1 MPGRWLKNEKGQAIV
16 ESALVLPII
25 LLLLL
30 GMVEMG
36 RMGNA
41 YLTVTNAAR
50 HGARLGAV
58 GGTNAEIAE
67 RVQSA
72 ATALDP
78 ATIVVEIYPEHQRT
92 TGQDIRVTVSYPMSL
107 ILPLPTSILE
117 GPVLVSSDTTMR
129 IE

>member
-58 GGTNAEIAE
+58 GGSNVEITE
-67 RVQSA
+67 RVLSS

-78 ATIVVEIYPEHQRT
+78 ATLAVEIYPENQRQS
-92 TGQDIRVTVSYPMSL
+92 GQDIKVTVSYPLDL